1 MLSIFVT
8 MKIELYIAQLLY
20 RYQCVTVPGFGAF
33 LTEIQSAQ
41 LLESTH
47 SFFPPKKVISFN
59 THIKN
64 NDGLLANH
72 IAQAEKTSYD
82 YAVSAIEYEVLNW
95 KKSLQENR
103 SFAIKN
109 VGVLS
114 LNAENNIL
122 FTPNEQTNY
131 LAQSFGLTS
140 FVSPAVKRE
149 ATVVKPEPVFEKPEP
164 VLVAEA
170 IEEEKP
176 VFNFVPE
183 TRERSPYL
191 KYAAIFVL
199 GLAIAGSVGYPMYQN
214 QIASE
219 TVLVETAVQKKVQ
232 RKIQEA
238 TFFIQTPIPAVTL
251 SLKSDKEVAAK
262 MPYHI
267 MAGAFRSENNAQK
280 RYNQLIEKGFKARV
294 LGINKNG
301 LYPVLYGSYSTFAE
315 AEKERKTI
323 TETDNPEAWILIES
337 L

>member
-1 MLSIFVT
+1 

-41 LLESTH
+41 LLENSH
-47 SFFPPKKVISFN
+47 SFFPPKKVIFFN

-95 KKSLQENR
+95 KKALQENR
-103 SFAIKN
+103 TFSIKN
-109 VGVLS
+109 IGVVS
-114 LNAENNIL
+114 LNAENNIQ
-122 FTPNEQTNY
+122 FIPNEQTNY

-140 FVSPAVKRE
+140 FVSPAVKRVE
-149 ATVVKPEPVFEKPEP
+149 ENLKPEVAFEKTIAP
-164 VLVAEA
+164 VAEKSVV
-170 IEEEKP
+170 EEEKP
-176 VFNFVPE
+176 IFNFIPE

-191 KYAAIFVL
+191 KYAAVFVL
-199 GLAIAGSVGYPMYQN
+199 GLAVAGSIGYPMYQN
-214 QIASE
+214 QIATE
-219 TVLVETAVQKKVQ
+219 TVLVETAVQKQVQ
-232 RKIQEA
+232 HKIQEA

-251 SLKSDKEVAAK
+251 SLKSEKEVETK

-267 MAGAFRSENNAQK
+267 MAGAFRSEANAQK
-280 RYNQLIEKGFKARV
+280 RYNQLLSKGFKARV
-294 LGINKNG
+294 LGINKTG
-301 LYPVLYGSYSTFAE
+301 LYPVLYGSYSSFAE
-315 AEKERKTI
+315 AEKEKDSI
-323 TETDNPEAWILIES
+323 TATDNPEAWILIQS

>member
-1 MLSIFVT
+1 

-41 LLESTH
+41 LLENSH

-59 THIKN
+59 TYIKN

-95 KKSLQENR
+95 KKTLQENR
-103 SFAIKN
+103 TFSIKN
-109 VGVLS
+109 IGVLS

-149 ATVVKPEPVFEKPEP
+149 TALPIQEVSFEKPAP
-164 VLVAEA
+164 VIAAPAVV

-183 TRERSPYL
+183 VRQRNPYL
-191 KYAAIFVL
+191 KYAAVFVIGL
-199 GLAIAGSVGYPMYQN
+199 GVAGTIGFPMYQN

-251 SLKSDKEVAAK
+251 SLKSDKEDAK

-267 MAGAFRSENNAQK
+267 MAGAFRSEANAQK
-280 RYNQLIEKGFKARV
+280 KYNQLVAKGYKARV
-294 LGINKNG
+294 LGINKSG
-301 LYPVLYGSYSTFAE
+301 WYPVLYGSYSTFAE
-315 AEKERKTI
+315 AEKVKSTI
-323 TETDNPEAWILIES
+323 TETDNPDAWILIES